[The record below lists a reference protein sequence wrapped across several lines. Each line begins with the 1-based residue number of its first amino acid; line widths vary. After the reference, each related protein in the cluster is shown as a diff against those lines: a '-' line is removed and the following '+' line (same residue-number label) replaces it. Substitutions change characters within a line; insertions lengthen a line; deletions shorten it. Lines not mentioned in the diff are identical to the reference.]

1 MTRTMAHELKRQG
14 SYVIALHLHPGTT
27 KTILEQTIS
36 EECSRSRY
44 GRLFPVEFTVEE
56 LLDVVDS
63 VVEENNGGFYV

>member
-27 KTILEQTIS
+27 KTDLSKPFQKNVQDQD
-36 EECSRSRY
+36 
-44 GRLFPVEFTVEE
+44 GGLFPVEFTVEE
-56 LLDVVDS
+56 SLGVVDS